1 MTNLTAPGDARLA
14 QQTRHQKLE
23 EIARLIG
30 AERSP
35 YYVRANDL
43 PVTLRRNFPAD
54 GWYWVPPHHHVAVF
68 LARVY
73 DEARDQLME
82 LLRRAELEDPDE

>member
-1 MTNLTAPGDARLA
+1 L
-14 QQTRHQKLE
+14 QTRHQKLE
-23 EIARLIG
+23 EIARLVG
-30 AERSP
+30 AEKEP
-35 YYVRANDL
+35 YYVRVNEL
-43 PVTLRRNFPAD
+43 PLTLRPSFPAD

-82 LLRRAELEDPDE
+82 LLRRQAAEEPVE